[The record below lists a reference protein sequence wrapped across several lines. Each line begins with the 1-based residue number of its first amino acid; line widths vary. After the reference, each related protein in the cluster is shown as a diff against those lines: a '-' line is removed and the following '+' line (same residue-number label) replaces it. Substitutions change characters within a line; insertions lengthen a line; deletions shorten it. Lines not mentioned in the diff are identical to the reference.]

1 MTAVEVNVML
11 SSSSSSR
18 KLGPASVDSGGHSV
32 SRTWDRE
39 RHKLGLTTAAAVGA
53 ALELMMGL
61 FKLTINGQK
70 GYQVQRVSEG
80 TATQQQQ
87 QCYQTFKG
95 SSSSGVFLLLML
107 KLLLLLLWSL
117 LTRETREQDNGARHH
132 HHHHWSTRSMQL
144 LWQWQ
149 QQQTKAV
156 REGGV

>member
-80 TATQQQQ
+80 TAIQAAAVEPDIQGQQQQ
-87 QCYQTFKG
+87 RRSFSLADAEAAAVVVVVVADKG
-95 SSSSGVFLLLML
+95 N
-107 KLLLLLLWSL
+107 KR
-117 LTRETREQDNGARHH
+117 TR
-132 HHHHWSTRSMQL
+132 
-144 LWQWQ
+144 QWCK
-149 QQQTKAV
+149 TPPPPPLEHKKYAAFV
-156 REGGV
+156 ATAAAADKSR